1 MSMLLASAQQ
11 RDEKKDEEEATV
23 LAYARKVQRDKEKQV
38 AAAKALVEAK
48 KKRKVLSISATEIEA
63 MKRAAGLSS
72 TKQQKQRQPK
82 QRRVAKE
89 RKVAKVAVALED
101 SDSDSGTDSGP
112 LRRLK
117 VVAHTPP
124 VRVGSFEF
132 HLDADWERAKLKGLF
147 SAKTCDPVTGLT
159 HLESAKKVD
168 TICSIAFRVS
178 CCQDMLA
185 LKRDNYV
192 TANVKITQKEKIK
205 RIVVSCLFGVL
216 FGWVKKEYKSVTNL
230 NQLLMEARA
239 KVGVSEHAGKKAHYQ
254 FAIALIEY
262 VKTEICEPSLKN
274 VTVIDWEKDIMS
286 YAIATCLKDVRCVT
300 FTRQTMWS
308 NAFVKKYSAMI
319 KKEGWTE
326 CCDGIL
332 LEYALLL
339 DRVCLGYYGKVT
351 DKTNDRFLE
360 YRLRVLAAEDPD
372 DLSVTHPFLVHYCT
386 PAELDR
392 DNWDHIWALNAKQR
406 LYDAK

>member
-1 MSMLLASAQQ
+1 
-11 RDEKKDEEEATV
+11 
-23 LAYARKVQRDKEKQV
+23 
-38 AAAKALVEAK
+38 
-48 KKRKVLSISATEIEA
+48 
-63 MKRAAGLSS
+63 
-72 TKQQKQRQPK
+72 
-82 QRRVAKE
+82 
-89 RKVAKVAVALED
+89 
-101 SDSDSGTDSGP
+101 
-112 LRRLK
+112 
-117 VVAHTPP
+117 
-124 VRVGSFEF
+124 
-132 HLDADWERAKLKGLF
+132 
-147 SAKTCDPVTGLT
+147 
-159 HLESAKKVD
+159 
-168 TICSIAFRVS
+168 
-178 CCQDMLA
+178 
-185 LKRDNYV
+185 
-192 TANVKITQKEKIK
+192 
-205 RIVVSCLFGVL
+205 VVSCLFGVL